1 MADDR
6 HCDLECKHH
15 VRNAVIGLRFE
26 QQRSIRGIRTQDMSR
41 AITALYAMVE
51 HFEVIEAA
59 LKREVPS

>member
-1 MADDR
+1 
-6 HCDLECKHH
+6 
-15 VRNAVIGLRFE
+15 
-26 QQRSIRGIRTQDMSR
+26 MSR